1 MQKTTEQKAAGRPA
15 RLNYKMKTQLQL
27 YALLAPVLI
36 LIFIFC
42 YLPLYGL
49 LIAFQEWYP
58 GMPFLDFTG
67 ATKWVGL
74 KHFISIFLAFDQK
87 HTGAQRTEFGCSIL
101 DPHRVCAAHQ

>member
-1 MQKTTEQKAAGRPA
+1 MILENKAAKGWWQAVQKTTEQKAAGRPA

-74 KHFISIFLAFDQK
+74 KHFISFFQNPY
-87 HTGAQRTEFGCSIL
+87 GCI
-101 DPHRVCAAHQ
+101 RQEQVI